1 MNGGRQRGENRSTE
15 RRGGF
20 LATDSVFPCLF
31 APPLFL
37 LLPSFLLSLL
47 LLSIVRNHRFFFS
60 LFFFSL
66 TSCFPLDDGTR
77 LYNVYI
83 YAFLIFNFFDS
94 RSIVQPSIRL
104 QASFSFD
111 IIIFPLLHSH
121 PPLLPPPY
129 PIILIVIFSSW
140 KKKKCKNENPVIE

>member
-1 MNGGRQRGENRSTE
+1 MRIGRPSEGVVFSQLIRCS
-15 RRGGF
+15 
-20 LATDSVFPCLF
+20 LACS
-31 APPLFL
+31 PPPIPPPL
-37 LLPSFLLSLL
+37 LLPPVTATIIDCKEPPF
-47 LLSIVRNHRFFFS
+47 FFFS

-121 PPLLPPPY
+121 PPLPP
-129 PIILIVIFSSW
+129 SSLSHHPNRDFLVLE
-140 KKKKCKNENPVIE
+140 KKKCKNENPVIE

>member
-1 MNGGRQRGENRSTE
+1 MEGGKGVRIGRPSEGVVFSQLIRCS
-15 RRGGF
+15 
-20 LATDSVFPCLF
+20 LACSP
-31 APPLFL
+31 PPLFL

-140 KKKKCKNENPVIE
+140 KKKNAKTRTQ

>member
-31 APPLFL
+31 VPPPLLL
-37 LLPSFLLSLL
+37 LLPSFPLSLL

-66 TSCFPLDDGTR
+66 TSCFPLDGTR

-140 KKKKCKNENPVIE
+140 KKKNAKTRTQ